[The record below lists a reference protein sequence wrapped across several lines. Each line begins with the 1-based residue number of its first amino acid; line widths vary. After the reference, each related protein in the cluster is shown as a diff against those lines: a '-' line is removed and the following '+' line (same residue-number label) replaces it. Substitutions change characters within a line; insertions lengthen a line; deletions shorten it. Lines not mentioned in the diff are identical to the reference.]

1 MSALSVPANRF
12 TEMRPS
18 STWTRSIAAARGTRT
33 ITSARSAGSVPPSS
47 CVTRTLAR
55 VGGVVNDDR
64 QPRQLRRGGRV
75 ALDRDFRI
83 GAIRAF
89 DANGADRHLDRQR
102 FSGGKRDDAAVLVGI
117 QSGVALRC
125 APLATCH
132 AADKRVSAAARTI
145 HTRALYFPHMHH
157 MASAFAAA
165 LLPPSRCALGGQVG
179 GARCAR
185 LRLRAS
191 ARQAGLLLG
200 LTLAF
205 AAEIATAQVL
215 PEEPIS
221 LAGGHV
227 VLGAEFSATFAPD
240 DPGFFNYTSY
250 EFSAL
255 RNLRMG
261 VSAEVRANDHLQ
273 VLGEVRLD
281 QGRVLEAYGLFVR
294 VRPWPARRFDI
305 QAGRIP
311 PTFGAMSRT
320 SYGSSNILI
329 GQPLAY
335 QYLMSIRP
343 DALPATNDDLLRMR
357 GRGWL
362 SNFPVGNRAEAPGL
376 PMVNTSRWDT
386 GVQVHGVTG
395 TFEWTGAVTAGSLSD
410 PRFRDNNTGRQYAGR
425 LVGAADAGARA
436 RRLGLARRVAE
447 PQHRRCDHRRRRR
460 RPVAANRVWR
470 RRRVLRRP
478 AADPR

>member
-1 MSALSVPANRF
+1 
-12 TEMRPS
+12 MR
-18 STWTRSIAAARGTRT
+18 TR
-33 ITSARSAGSVPPSS
+33 
-47 CVTRTLAR
+47 
-55 VGGVVNDDR
+55 
-64 QPRQLRRGGRV
+64 
-75 ALDRDFRI
+75 
-83 GAIRAF
+83 
-89 DANGADRHLDRQR
+89 ADRHLDRQR
-102 FSGGKRDDAAVLVGI
+102 FSGGKRDDAALLVGHLRPVAQRERHDEDDPHAGI
-117 QSGVALRC
+117 ILSAYAPHGVRAALR
-125 APLATCH
+125 
-132 AADKRVSAAARTI
+132 
-145 HTRALYFPHMHH
+145 
-157 MASAFAAA
+157 
-165 LLPPSRCALGGQVG
+165 
-179 GARCAR
+179 
-185 LRLRAS
+185 
-191 ARQAGLLLG
+191 GLLLG

-227 VLGAEFSATFAPD
+227 VLGAEFTATFAPE

-255 RNLRMG
+255 RNLRLG

-273 VLGEVRLD
+273 LLGEVRLD

-294 VRPWPARRFDI
+294 FRPWPARRFDI

-362 SNFPVGNRAEAPGL
+362 SSFPIGNRAEAPGL
-376 PMVNTSRWDT
+376 PIVNTSRWDT
-386 GVQVHGVTG
+386 GVQLHGVTG
-395 TFEWTGAVTAGSLSD
+395 AFEWTGAITAGSLSD
-410 PRFRDNNTGRQYAGR
+410 PRFRDNNAGRQYAGR
-425 LVGAADAGARA
+425 LVARPTLALALGVSASRGAWLNRHIDDAIVGA
-436 RRLGLARRVAE
+436 G
-447 PQHRRCDHRRRRR
+447 RR
-460 RPVAANRVWR
+460 RPIAADRVWR